1 MCRFLSPCVRTTN
14 SFDHFRV
21 RFVQLTSFYWEYV
34 GPIRPGWQNLPY
46 RIPEGCT
53 VSNLTSVCP
62 PGVLDTS
69 LNVTLCQVCDLTKGH
84 GGPWSYYEWIFT
96 MRPGIFGLI
105 PGIANITGIAL
116 IGILTVMVVCS
127 MPFVRRGGYFEVF
140 YFTHLLYGAVHV
152 LILLT
157 NRVSHHGF

>member
-1 MCRFLSPCVRTTN
+1 
-14 SFDHFRV
+14 
-21 RFVQLTSFYWEYV
+21 
-34 GPIRPGWQNLPY
+34 
-46 RIPEGCT
+46 
-53 VSNLTSVCP
+53 
-62 PGVLDTS
+62 
-69 LNVTLCQVCDLTKGH
+69 
-84 GGPWSYYEWIFT
+84 

-157 NRVSHHGF
+157 NRVSHHGFSTGFLNRVIRGFQQVFKQGFPTGFLNRVIKGVSAGFPTELPTAFSTG